1 MKVFL
6 KNPWAKK
13 SDLNGSDLVP
23 SFWSNF
29 CYYPGPRF
37 SMSSLMLLDEQTLSP
52 FLVLNSQVAL
62 LLSLLDKRSP
72 TKVFGLGPLG
82 TVGAGL
88 LSGDLVIHEE
98 NSPKVEEYLKEY
110 YGTIPEI
117 SSQGKL
123 QQVLAFNETTIR
135 SNLWEELEV
144 GGIYIIGSN
153 EPIQLDKTLS
163 FEALGRSFP
172 VGEHTEF
179 GHRFDDENLGLN
191 NFEIVKIKKKG

>member
-1 MKVFL
+1 
-6 KNPWAKK
+6 
-13 SDLNGSDLVP
+13 
-23 SFWSNF
+23 
-29 CYYPGPRF
+29 
-37 SMSSLMLLDEQTLSP
+37 MSSLMLLDEGTLSP
-52 FLVLNSQVAL
+52 YLVLNSQVAL

-82 TVGAGL
+82 TVGASL

-110 YGTIPEI
+110 YGTIPER

-123 QQVLAFNETTIR
+123 QQVLAFNETSIR
-135 SNLWEELEV
+135 SSLWEELEV
-144 GGIYIIGSN
+144 GGIYIIGSG

-179 GHRFDDENLGLN
+179 GHRFDDESLGLN
-191 NFEIVKIKKKG
+191 NFEVVKIKKKG

>member
-6 KNPWAKK
+6 KNPWSKK
-13 SDLNGSDLVP
+13 ADFNGSDLIP

-37 SMSSLMLLDEQTLSP
+37 SMSSLMLLDEETLSP

-82 TVGAGL
+82 TVGASL
-88 LSGDLVIHEE
+88 LSGDLVVHEE

-110 YGTIPEI
+110 YGIIPENT
-117 SSQGKL
+117 SQGRL

-135 SNLWEELEV
+135 SSLWEELEV
-144 GGIYIIGSN
+144 GGIYIIGSSG
-153 EPIQLDKTLS
+153 PIQLDETLS

-172 VGEHTEF
+172 VGEHTEY